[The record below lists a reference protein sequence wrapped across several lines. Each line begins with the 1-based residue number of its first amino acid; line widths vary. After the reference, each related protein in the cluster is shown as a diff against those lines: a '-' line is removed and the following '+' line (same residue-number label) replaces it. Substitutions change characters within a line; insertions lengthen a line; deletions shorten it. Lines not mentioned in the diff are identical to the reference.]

1 MTQLLINDYNIHV
14 EKYQIDE
21 RASKTFLSVDFKVT
35 HEQYHDIT
43 TLLYKN
49 DFKIKLPSENLEFDA
64 VIQTFWT
71 SFTNLYEEGTVG
83 DFHLELIEK

>member
-1 MTQLLINDYNIHV
+1 MAQLLIDDYSIQV
-14 EKYQIDE
+14 DQYQVDT
-21 RASKTFLSVDFKVT
+21 RAGRTYLSVDFKVT

-49 DFKIKLPSENLEFDA
+49 DFKIDMPSEDLEFDA
-64 VIQTFWT
+64 MIQTFWT
-71 SFTNLYEEGTVG
+71 SFTNLYKEGAIG

>member
-1 MTQLLINDYNIHV
+1 MAQLLIDNYSIDV
-14 EKYQIDE
+14 EQYQVDT
-21 RASKTFLSVDFKVT
+21 RANKSFLSVDFKVT

-49 DFKIKLPSENLEFDA
+49 DFKISLPSENLQFDA
-64 VIQTFWT
+64 MIQTFWT
-71 SFTNLYEEGTVG
+71 SFTNLYKEGAIG